1 MSRGRKIAAV
11 VVLTAAAVGI
21 GTIVGTS
28 AAGFTPVHGWP
39 YYCAHH
45 PGSHFAQCK
54 TPPTTTTTTS
64 STTSTTEPASTT
76 TTSSSTTSTTTPAT
90 STTTSTTTPTLFTGC
105 IVVTSTD
112 QSTILFEGSCSDAD
126 AWVSAQGGKEF
137 ITYPVTDVPACDPNQ
152 QRCTR

>member
-11 VVLTAAAVGI
+11 VALTAAAVGL
-21 GTIVGTS
+21 GTILGTS

-45 PGSHFAQCK
+45 PGSHFAQCR

-64 STTSTTEPASTT
+64 STTTSTTVPASTT
-76 TTSSSTTSTTTPAT
+76 TTSSSTTT
-90 STTTSTTTPTLFTGC
+90 TTTSPALFTGC
-105 IVVTSTD
+105 IVVTELD

-126 AWVSAQGGKEF
+126 AWASAQGGEHIIYF
-137 ITYPVTDVPACDPNQ
+137 VTDVPACDPTQ
-152 QRCTR
+152 KRCTR